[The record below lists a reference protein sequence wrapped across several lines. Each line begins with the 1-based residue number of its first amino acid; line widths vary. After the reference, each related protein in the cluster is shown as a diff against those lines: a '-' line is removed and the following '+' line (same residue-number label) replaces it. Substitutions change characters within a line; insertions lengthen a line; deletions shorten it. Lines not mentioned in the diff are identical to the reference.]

1 MILIIGCGDIGLRVA
16 RLWQTQGAAVHA
28 LSHSPQ
34 RLTTL
39 KQAGIKVHIGN
50 LDDAST
56 LQSLPTMAEIVYYFA
71 PPPEHGTHDLR
82 IGNFIRNCQKAL
94 PQQMVYISTSGV
106 YGDCQG
112 AWVTEDTPPKPT
124 TARSQRRLDAEN
136 QLLDWGHA
144 HNISIIILRV
154 GGIYG
159 PGRLPL
165 TRIQQGLPILRRDLA
180 PYSNRIHADDLAQVC
195 VAAAKLGQ
203 NRRIYNV
210 ADGQTSTMSDYFLA
224 VARAAGLP
232 PPPELDWSAA
242 EQQLSAEML
251 SYLHESRRLDTR
263 RLREELKVELRYPTL
278 EAGLKA
284 SLASEKSA

>member
-16 RLWQTQGAAVHA
+16 HLWQTQGTAVHA

-34 RLTTL
+34 RHVTL
-39 KQAGIKVHIGN
+39 EQTGINVHIGN
-50 LDDAST
+50 LDDDST
-56 LQSLPTMAEIVYYFA
+56 LHALPTAGACVYYFA
-71 PPPEHGTHDLR
+71 PPPEHGTHDPR
-82 IGNFIRNCQKAL
+82 IGNFIRSCQEKI
-94 PQQMVYISTSGV
+94 PQQVIYISTSGV

-112 AWVTEDTPPKPT
+112 AWVNEETPPNPT
-124 TARSQRRLDAEN
+124 TARAQRRLDAET
-136 QLLDWGHA
+136 QLLTWGRA
-144 HNISIIILRV
+144 RNISIVILRV

-180 PYSNRIHADDLAQVC
+180 PYSNRIHADDLAQIC

-203 NRRIYNV
+203 NGRIYNV
-210 ADGQTSTMSDYFLA
+210 ADGQISTMSDYFLA
-224 VARAAGLP
+224 VARATGLP

-242 EQQLSAEML
+242 EQKLSAEML

-284 SLASEKSA
+284 SLASAD

>member
-16 RLWQTQGAAVHA
+16 HLWQAQGITAIHA

-34 RLTTL
+34 RCTTL
-39 KQAGIKVHIGN
+39 EQAGITVHIGN
-50 LDDAST
+50 LDNDTT
-56 LQSLPTMAEIVYYFA
+56 LQSLPTTGACVYYFT
-71 PPPEHGTHDLR
+71 PPAEHGTQDSR
-82 IGNFIRNCQKAL
+82 IRNFINRCREKL
-94 PQQMVYISTSGV
+94 PQQVIYISTSGV
-106 YGDCQG
+106 YGDCKG
-112 AWVTEDTPPKPT
+112 AWVNEDTPPNPT
-124 TARSQRRLDAEN
+124 TARSQRRLSAET
-136 QLLDWGHA
+136 QLLEWGRA
-144 HNISIIILRV
+144 CNVSIVILRV

-165 TRIQQGLPILRRDLA
+165 ARIKQGLPILRRDLA

-195 VAAAKLGQ
+195 VAAAKLGK
-203 NRRIYNV
+203 NGRIYNV
-210 ADGQTSTMSDYFLA
+210 ADGQSSTMSDYFLA

-263 RLREELKVELRYPTL
+263 RMREELKVELRYPTL

-284 SLASEKSA
+284 CLSSAD